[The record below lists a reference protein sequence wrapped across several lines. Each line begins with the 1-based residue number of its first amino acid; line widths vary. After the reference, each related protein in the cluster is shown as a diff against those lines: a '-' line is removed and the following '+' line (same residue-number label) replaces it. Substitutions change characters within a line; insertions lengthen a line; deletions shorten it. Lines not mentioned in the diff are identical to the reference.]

1 MLIIINRLELE
12 IYLPN
17 PLPFYSESCA
27 SLDNKIVLNIGRLT
41 NDKRHDL
48 LINLWAKSKA
58 KELGWKLKI
67 IGTGENRFKIEQQIM
82 IESRAKCSLCLPT
95 KEIEQEYLS
104 ASVLFLLQQQRDL
117 G

>member
-1 MLIIINRLELE
+1 LYKKVKVLTVPTTLDADYYKSMELK
-12 IYLPN
+12 YLPN

-82 IESRAKCSLCLPT
+82 RLNL
-95 KEIEQEYLS
+95 EQ
-104 ASVLFLLQQQRDL
+104 SVLCVYRPKKLNRSI
-117 G
+117 

>member
-1 MLIIINRLELE
+1 LQKYCIKVKVLTVPTTLDDYYKSIKQ

-67 IGTGENRFKIEQQIM
+67 IGTGEI
-82 IESRAKCSLCLPT
+82 
-95 KEIEQEYLS
+95 
-104 ASVLFLLQQQRDL
+104 DL
-117 G
+117 K